1 MIASRRQRERTGVRP
16 PASCTGSTLGSAS
29 PLAVYRSAR
38 KRLLCGDQSGITNVA
53 DGWRIQPVN
62 ATVWLNIS
70 AGVLK
75 PSVFLG
81 LSFNCLATA
90 LSLACE

>member
-1 MIASRRQRERTGVRP
+1 MNDSRSIAAGIAAGLAAGALWGLVFVLPRIVYAYSGMEV
-16 PASCTGSTLGSAS
+16 TLGRYA
-29 PLAVYRSAR
+29 
-38 KRLLCGDQSGITNVA
+38 G
-53 DGWRIQPVN
+53 RIQPVD

-70 AGVLK
+70 AGVWK
-75 PSVFLG
+75 PRVFLG

>member
-1 MIASRRQRERTGVRP
+1 VDQVAHGRFLCRMDVAIHSGVKNSRE
-16 PASCTGSTLGSAS
+16 PAVVCPIL
-29 PLAVYRSAR
+29 
-38 KRLLCGDQSGITNVA
+38 KRGAALRGGA
-53 DGWRIQPVN
+53 WRHFRRRIQPVD
-62 ATVWLNIS
+62 ATVWLNRS
-70 AGVLK
+70 AGVWK